1 MRVLVCTPRM
11 PYPPRGGGRADIW
24 RRIEAL
30 TRLGH
35 TVMLLHQHEADGP
48 RAPLPEHFEQMD
60 EVLSERFSF
69 AVKRSRLRT
78 VRQLLG
84 MWRLP
89 WDVAKAVPS
98 GAALTGTERA
108 VADFA
113 PDMILLEGP
122 WFGELGRRFA
132 AEFNAP
138 IVYRS
143 HNIEHVYLKRQAQA
157 SRSVR
162 NRVAWRLA
170 TVGLKTYQL
179 TLMRSARL
187 VLDISLDDLEFWRS
201 QGVSRISWLPPLPEL
216 ALSHPPT
223 DRVQGEVLFVG
234 GLRFPNN
241 VHGVRWLVDEVL
253 PILQSSH
260 PDIVLSVVGSTPDE
274 ALRTDLAAN
283 PAVRTFFDVDSVN
296 PYLFGAKVLVNP
308 VSIGSGVQ
316 LKMLDML
323 MTDAPIITRSN
334 GARGLPQRC
343 VTQFEIADT
352 KEAFASAIL
361 TQLET
366 PTVDAAERG
375 RVREIFTLASVQRAL
390 QELSRPPVGEEHSP
404 TR

>member
-1 MRVLVCTPRM
+1 MRVLVCTPHM
-11 PYPPRGGGRADIW
+11 PYPPRGGGRADVW

-35 TVMLLHQHEADGP
+35 KVMLLHQHEAGGP
-48 RAPLPEHFEQMD
+48 RAPLPEHFEHMD

-69 AVKRSRLRT
+69 TVERSRLRT

-84 MWRLP
+84 MWSVP
-89 WDVAKAVPS
+89 WGVAKAVPS
-98 GAALTGTERA
+98 GDALAGTERA

-113 PDMILLEGP
+113 PEMILLEGP

-132 AEFNAP
+132 TKFDAP

-157 SRSVR
+157 SRSMR

-170 TVGLKTYQL
+170 TVGLKTYEL
-179 TLMRSARL
+179 TLMRRARL
-187 VLDISLDDLEFWRS
+187 SLDISLDDLEFWRN
-201 QGVSRISWLPPLPEL
+201 QGVSGISWLPPLPEL

-223 DRVQGEVLFVG
+223 DRCPSEVLFVG
-234 GLRFPNN
+234 GLTYPNN

-253 PILQSSH
+253 PILQASL
-260 PDIVLSVVGSTPDE
+260 PDIVLSIVGSTPDE
-274 ALRTDLAAN
+274 ALRAELAAN
-283 PAVRTFFDVDSVN
+283 PAVRTFFDVESVN

-323 MTDAPIITRSN
+323 MTDVPIVTRTN
-334 GARGLPQRC
+334 GARGLPRRC
-343 VTQFEIADT
+343 VAQFEIADT
-352 KEAFASAIL
+352 SETFAAAII
-361 TQLET
+361 TQLEN

-375 RVREIFTLASVQRAL
+375 RVREMFTLASVQRAL
-390 QELSRPPVGEEHSP
+390 DELSDRPVGDEHS
-404 TR
+404 TQR